1 MVDPEAMEIIRRR
14 FTINPTQRRSRSRR
28 RAGNKMLRKT
38 GLLNYLLCRL
48 FLTPSYV
55 NINQLYLGPHRN

>member
-1 MVDPEAMEIIRRR
+1 MEIIRRH
-14 FTINPTQRRSRSRR
+14 FMINPTQRRSRSRR

-48 FLTPSYV
+48 FLTPASATPD
-55 NINQLYLGPHRN
+55 QRYLGQLLK